1 MNIIKKLFSWV
12 FKKELSELDASL
24 AKASK
29 ANDLLIDS
37 IGVLKIKLHNVDEML
52 TKVSKQEKVL
62 TDVLKSIDVSVDLH
76 ENNKY
81 ARSWA
86 VISIQ
91 GEKMD
96 YLKFIDLGN
105 SEIRDIADFL
115 RRYERK
121 FNIKIDCTPDLRMF
135 REDYRIK

>member
-24 AKASK
+24 AQASK

-37 IGVLKIKLHNVDEML
+37 IGVLRIKLHNVDEML

-62 TDVLKSIDVSVDLH
+62 TDVLKSLDVSVDLH

-96 YLKFIDLGN
+96 YLKFIDLGDG
-105 SEIRDIADFL
+105 EIRDIANFL

-121 FNIKIDCTPDLRMF
+121 FNIKIDCAPDLRMF